1 VANKWGELVGREI
14 EPESWA
20 ECLSLVLSSGGGE
33 TIYRGHRSFNR
44 ELQSKLERVLLKRAE
59 EFDRHRYD
67 LMQSMAVDRETDEW
81 TESVEKYLT
90 RYFRRNAIR
99 YGTPGLPEPWDVVG
113 WWEVMQ
119 HHGAPTRLMDWT
131 TSPFVALWFAIDG
144 HEDRAGDMALWIYDR
159 RSGLVNHGQAQ
170 IDADEAEDIDFL
182 ASDDRRAVNRFIRFA
197 ISDGNPAL
205 IPVQPRPFPR
215 AVAQQSILTVSP
227 SISVGRPAHWWIR
240 KSLATRVRL
249 RAAWKSDIVTTCD
262 SMGLNRPS
270 LFRDLDTLGTFITET
285 FLSNAED
292 WPDAIS

>member
-1 VANKWGELVGREI
+1 MANKWAELVGREL

-20 ECLSLVLSSGGGE
+20 ECLSLLLSFGGSE
-33 TIYRGHRSFNR
+33 TIYRGHRSFNW
-44 ELQSKLERVLLKRAE
+44 ELQSKLERVLLKHAE

-159 RSGLVNHGQAQ
+159 RSGLINHGQAQ

-182 ASDDRRAVNRFIRFA
+182 ASDDRRAVNRFIRLA

-215 AVAQQSILTVSP
+215 AVAQQSVLTVSP

-249 RAAWKSDIVTTCD
+249 RAAWKSDIVMTCE

-270 LFRDLDTLGTFITET
+270 LFRDLDTLGNFVTET
-285 FLSNAED
+285 FLSNAEE

>member
-1 VANKWGELVGREI
+1 VANKWAELVGREL

-20 ECLSLVLSSGGGE
+20 ECLSLLLSFGGSE
-33 TIYRGHRSFNR
+33 TIYRGHRSFNW
-44 ELQSKLERVLLKRAE
+44 ELQSKLERVLLKHAE

-159 RSGLVNHGQAQ
+159 RSGLINHGQAQ

-182 ASDDRRAVNRFIRFA
+182 ASDDRRAVNRFIRLA

-249 RAAWKSDIVTTCD
+249 RAAWKSDIVMTCE

-270 LFRDLDTLGTFITET
+270 LFRDLDTLGNFVTET